1 MELRL
6 MVPWA
11 YSVSQHCI
19 INSQGVVGTRYL
31 YFFSDNHSIANVT
44 RAFQGKGQSIPQPNP
59 FKQPSVHFR
68 DKDLPAHMNW
78 LPPPIK
84 SFFQVPRVRDVL
96 GSRPL
101 VIIHNKYVSQWGQP
115 PSNFLSVD
123 LLRKILRYLTTKYEV
138 LYKRFVPKELEEK
151 AEKKEKNSSGAKVR
165 DYSGLRLEQD
175 LGEKQMIRAE
185 FPSVVLF
192 EDLAAELDSRPEDQN
207 LLLLGLMAS
216 SERFISVQG
225 GTAVLSSYFGG
236 NVTLLAVRGA
246 EASGLDDYF
255 HRFSNADVYWER
267 TNRGL
272 LERIKGR
279 M

>member
-1 MELRL
+1 M
-6 MVPWA
+6 
-11 YSVSQHCI
+11 SQHYI

-78 LPPPIK
+78 LPPPFK

-101 VIIHNKYVSQWGQP
+101 VIIQNKYVSQFGQP

-151 AEKKEKNSSGAKVR
+151 GQEINWLETPKPAKLADGTIADIVIGEFVADIELVTGAGTVVMPRTQLIVAEVDK
-165 DYSGLRLEQD
+165 
-175 LGEKQMIRAE
+175 M
-185 FPSVVLF
+185 VL
-192 EDLAAELDSRPEDQN
+192 S
-207 LLLLGLMAS
+207 
-216 SERFISVQG
+216 
-225 GTAVLSSYFGG
+225 AVLMKEETPKYK
-236 NVTLLAVRGA
+236 
-246 EASGLDDYF
+246 
-255 HRFSNADVYWER
+255 NANMYVE
-267 TNRGL
+267 
-272 LERIKGR
+272 